1 MISSSFFSF
10 SLGQLPIRIMNPLLY
25 QLIVKRPGGNVI
37 LTQTYLK
44 ISCSIVIDGILL
56 LFLLFSNQ
64 LRSLTPIFP
73 MVSKPLPLLTC
84 ITNFITNIIFDFLF
98 RPPSIP
104 NHLLAKNLHLYLSI
118 VRGSCHV
125 KVMIEF
131 SDWSRLKFN
140 YIYPQF

>member
-25 QLIVKRPGGNVI
+25 QLIVKKKGGNVI

-73 MVSKPLPLLTC
+73 IVSKPLPLLTC
-84 ITNFITNIIFDFLF
+84 TTNFITNLISDFLF
-98 RPPSIP
+98 RPWSIP
-104 NHLLAKNLHLYLSI
+104 NHLLAKNLLIYFSI
-118 VRGSCHV
+118 VRGSCM
-125 KVMIEF
+125 KK
-131 SDWSRLKFN
+131 LKLNFL
-140 YIYPQF
+140 IGRD